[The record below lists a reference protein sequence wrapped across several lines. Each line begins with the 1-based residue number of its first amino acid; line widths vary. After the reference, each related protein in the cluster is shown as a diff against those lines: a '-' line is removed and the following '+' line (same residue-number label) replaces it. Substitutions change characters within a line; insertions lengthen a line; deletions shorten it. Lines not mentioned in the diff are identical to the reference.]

1 MTSAPPVLNRRI
13 LQTLVTAELDRLPSS
28 AGGRE
33 GRPGVQARLVLV
45 HGRYA
50 DPAAV
55 NFTVIVDGVKRQ
67 VQVSDQH
74 SVLGAVEA
82 WQQHLSASPD
92 GDDLLVITT
101 SVGDDLGWDL
111 RGVAL
116 RARVLSVDRVEIVQQ
131 RFRALDVDPRIRQAP
146 WLVDALIDAE
156 PALGWP
162 AQGGVLTLDA
172 AVRALVGVRLDLTDE
187 TQTGGLDADALLAWT
202 QRPGAPE
209 QYTRLPEAEREGI
222 AGWLSEQAGKVA
234 AVLLALSVAGRAQ
247 DAMAL
252 GVISVVATAPGAS
265 ADAALALGGLLG
277 GAISRPGELRALGE
291 VVEGTLA
298 RWVADAERRGPHSEP
313 ARRVLGVARRA
324 DELAAQAGLTETLSS
339 SRVLPSSLRAR
350 MRMLA
355 LSLAAPADGTL
366 DHARVAAAQAA
377 LVTVQ
382 EHSLARLDSRAL
394 DVARMSVRLLC
405 WLGEQPEAV
414 ASVATGAS
422 RHVAD
427 WGWVDRALAVVWTGD
442 PLGDEVVG
450 HAYRRLHDAVRAR
463 RDCLD
468 EQFAARL
475 VTWAAQAASP
485 GTGGCLLVED
495 VLAKVVAPLVG
506 EGRVPL
512 IIVLDG
518 MSSAVAAELGEQLQE
533 RAWTEVIPPEAKQR
547 LSAVSVLPS
556 ITRLSRTSL
565 LTGKLAEGDQAVE
578 STGFAAFWRARR
590 RDAALFHKADLAGPA
605 GHRLAESLIRALSGE
620 AVVGVV
626 LNTIDDA
633 LDHGREGDRTGWRLQ
648 DVTYLPELLDAARG
662 YGRPVVIV
670 ADHGHV
676 LDRSQP
682 GNGPTPASG
691 VESARWRTGTPEAG
705 EVEVA
710 GPRVLAGGGRV
721 VLPWREDIHYTPRKA
736 GYHGGASL
744 AEVTIPVLVVVADP
758 DDIPSGWFALAP
770 GAGSP
775 AWWDNRP
782 VSEAAFT
789 RVNEPMLSTAPVI
802 PRGRPGRASKAPQED
817 SLFDVPAVAVP
828 TEDGAAASGE
838 QSPRETSLGMR
849 VVDGEVYA
857 VQKSFV
863 RKAPDKAEVAA
874 VIDAL
879 AAASGTMPLAAVAAR
894 AGRAGRDPKLY
905 ANTLERLLNVEG
917 YEVVRVIDDGRTLRL
932 DIPLLREQFGVPG

>member
-1 MTSAPPVLNRRI
+1 VTSAPPVLNRRI
-13 LQTLVTAELDRLPSS
+13 LQTLVKAELDRLPSS
-28 AGGRE
+28 PGGRE

-50 DPAAV
+50 DPASA

-67 VQVSDQH
+67 VRVSDQH

-172 AVRALVGVRLDLTDE
+172 AVRALVGVRLGLTEE

-209 QYTRLPEAEREGI
+209 QFARLPEAEREGI

-247 DAMAL
+247 DALAL
-252 GVISVVATAPGAS
+252 GVISAVATMPGAS
-265 ADAALALGGLLG
+265 AEAALALGGLLG
-277 GAISRPGELRALGE
+277 GAVSRPGELRALGE

-350 MRMLA
+350 MRTLA

-366 DHARVAAAQAA
+366 DPARVAAAQAA
-377 LVTVQ
+377 LEAVQ

-394 DVARMSVRLLC
+394 DVARMSVRLLR

-414 ASVATGAS
+414 ASVAAGVS

-463 RDCLD
+463 RDGLD

-475 VTWAAQAASP
+475 VTWAAQAASA
-485 GTGGCLLVED
+485 GSGGCLLVED
-495 VLAKVVAPLVG
+495 VLAKVVAPLVDAG
-506 EGRVPL
+506 PAPL
-512 IIVLDG
+512 IIVVDG
-518 MSSAVAAELGEQLQE
+518 MSSAVAAELGVQLQD
-533 RAWTEVIPPEAKQR
+533 RAWTEISRHPDQR
-547 LSAVSVLPS
+547 QAAVSVLPS
-556 ITRLSRTSL
+556 ITRLSRASL
-565 LTGKLAEGDQAVE
+565 LSGKLTEGDQAVE
-578 STGFAAFWRARR
+578 STGFSAFWRARR

-605 GHRLAESLIRALSGE
+605 GHRLAEPLVQALSGE
-620 AVVGVV
+620 TVVGVV

-648 DVTYLPELLDAARG
+648 DITYLPELLDAARG

-676 LDRSQP
+676 LDRSRP
-682 GNGPTPASG
+682 GDGPTSAPG
-691 VESARWRTGTPEAG
+691 VESARWRTGAPEAG

-744 AEVTIPVLVVVADP
+744 AEVTVPLLVVVGDL
-758 DDIPSGWFALAP
+758 DGIPSGWSALAP
-770 GAGSP
+770 GAGTPGWWENSP
-775 AWWDNRP
+775 TAEATYTGVGVSVPLAGP
-782 VSEAAFT
+782 VTSA
-789 RVNEPMLSTAPVI
+789 
-802 PRGRPGRASKAPQED
+802 GRPRKASRAPQED
-817 SLFDVPAVAVP
+817 SLFDVPGADVP
-828 TEDGAAASGE
+828 TEASTATSVA
-838 QSPRETSLGMR
+838 QPPRETSLGMQ

-863 RKAPDKAEVAA
+863 RKPPDKVEVAA

-879 AAASGTMPLAAVAAR
+879 AAASGTLPLVTVAAR
-894 AGRAGRDPKLY
+894 AGRAGRNPQFF
-905 ANTLERLLNVEG
+905 AATLERLLNVEG

-932 DIPLLREQFGVPG
+932 DIGLLREQFGVAR